1 MNIQND
7 LHNLSSVSGVTQV
20 SGIRAGADE
29 AASQPAGI
37 GQEAGDQASLS
48 AAARVASQALSLPD
62 VRHEKISAVQEALA
76 NGSYDVPSSQ
86 VAASLVQYLTV
97 DQQKS

>member
-7 LHNLSSVSGVTQV
+7 LHNRFSVSGATQV
-20 SGIRAGADE
+20 SGVRAGVSE
-29 AASQPAGI
+29 LASQPAGA
-37 GQEAGDQASLS
+37 GQVAGDQANLS
-48 AAARVASQALSLPD
+48 TAAQAVSQALSLPD
-62 VRHEKISAVQEALA
+62 VRQEKIEAVQGAIA

-86 VAASLVQYLTV
+86 VAASLMQYLTV